1 MVANTVHCATHRS
14 CAASMTRRRPPA
26 QERAARSLSTR
37 PSGALSS
44 TTATRQASATMPT
57 SWPRCR
63 VPQSNMQPPF
73 APSAAI
79 AAKSCERTLRG
90 RCQLQQQSQG
100 GFEMEERLTRGEG
113 KVRGGRQTYSAR
125 HLIDLAGSAC
135 LSSMI
140 CTGRF
145 TQVPAVLQRVT
156 RFEPGL
162 FGHMV
167 TTCEHVPILSARVWR
182 AGGRRGRYP
191 RVTVRRPSRIAK
203 MATYST
209 P

>member
-1 MVANTVHCATHRS
+1 MEVVAHTSHCATQRS
-14 CAASMTRRRPPA
+14 CAASTTRRRPPA

-100 GFEMEERLTRGEG
+100 GFEMQERLTRDEG

-140 CTGRF
+140 CVARKTH
-145 TQVPAVLQRVT
+145 VPAVLQRVSRYAIRT
-156 RFEPGL
+156 G
-162 FGHMV
+162 FGWLLPFGAHGHDVRAHAMCPSYRHGCGV
-167 TTCEHVPILSARVWR
+167 AEAAVAGTCV
-182 AGGRRGRYP
+182 
-191 RVTVRRPSRIAK
+191 
-203 MATYST
+203 
-209 P
+209 

>member
-1 MVANTVHCATHRS
+1 MVAHTSHCATQRS
-14 CAASMTRRRPPA
+14 CAASTTRRRPPA

-113 KVRGGRQTYSAR
+113 KVRGGRRTYSAR

-140 CTGRF
+140 CVARKTH
-145 TQVPAVLQRVT
+145 VPAVLQGVT

-162 FGHMV
+162 FGDSV
-167 TTCEHVPILSARVWR
+167 TVCERVPILSARVWGV
-182 AGGRRGRYP
+182 GGRRGRYM
-191 RVTVRRPSRIAK
+191 RVTVRRPSRW
-203 MATYST
+203 
-209 P
+209 PGNGDL